1 MCLISRVSAE
11 SSTTMARASTPL
23 MQQYDQAKRQHPD
36 AILLFRVGDFYETF
50 GEDAIRAARVLD
62 ITLTKRGNGSA
73 SEIELAGFPHHA
85 LDNYLPKLV
94 RAGNRVAIC
103 DQLEDP
109 KQAKGLVK
117 RGVTEVVTPGVT
129 LHDDVLHSKANNFLC
144 AIHWT
149 RKALGIA
156 FLDVSTG
163 DFQAGQGDSD
173 FIDRVLRSYAP
184 SEIVYQ
190 RGHEHDVFGLVKT
203 DAHRSR
209 LDDWVFTEDFAKE
222 AIEKQFGVASL
233 KGFGLEATPLAAVA
247 IGGILHYLDSTQHA
261 QRSHLRQVGR
271 IAEEG
276 VLWMDRF
283 TLRNLEILHPVAPD
297 GRSLVDVMDQ
307 TACPMGARK
316 LRRWLIM
323 PSTDTAVI
331 EQRHAAV
338 AALQEPTGT
347 TEALRT
353 ILGRVGDMERLASK
367 ASTGRIAPR
376 ELAQLRAGLGGVHDL
391 AQAVEGMDALLPFLE
406 QLTPCDAL
414 LDRLQRELADE
425 PAASVAKGNVI
436 RQGVFPELDA
446 LRNLRTNAQQALD
459 DICTRE
465 AERTGIPSLKI
476 ASNNV
481 FGYYLEVRNTHKDKV
496 PEEWIRKQTLTQ
508 AERYI
513 TQELKDLEE
522 RILDA
527 RARAEV
533 MEQRVFDELVA
544 ATAGEIAALQANADV
559 LGAVDVLTGFA
570 TVAANQGYCRPVM
583 RADWGLR
590 IEGGRHPVIEQSLPP
605 GEAYV
610 ANDVTLDPDAEQI
623 LMITGP
629 NMAGKSAL
637 LRQTALIALLAQA
650 GSFVPA
656 TSAQLGICTRIFTR
670 VGASDNI
677 SSGEST
683 FMVEMNE
690 TASILNNLS
699 ERSLV
704 LLDEIGRGTST
715 YDGVSIAWSIAEYL
729 HEHRKFRP
737 LTLFATHYHELN
749 DMTEQF
755 GRIRNFNVSV
765 KEVGKHIV
773 FLRKLVPGGSN
784 HSFGIHVARLAGMP
798 TSVVGRAESVL
809 ASLEAR
815 RGTAEPEHAAAESG
829 PKWEPTPKVEPNMQM
844 SFFQLDDPVLEEVR
858 EQILGLDI
866 DHLTPVDALMTL
878 HQIRKTVSGKSTT
891 A

>member
-1 MCLISRVSAE
+1 
-11 SSTTMARASTPL
+11 MARASTPL

-50 GEDAIRAARVLD
+50 GEDAIRASKVLE

-85 LDNYLPKLV
+85 LDNYLPRLV
-94 RAGNRVAIC
+94 RAGHRVAIC

-109 KQAKGLVK
+109 KAAKGLVK

-129 LHDDVLHSKANNFLC
+129 LHDDVLQSKSNNFLC
-144 AIHWT
+144 AVHWT

-173 FIDRVLRSYAP
+173 FIERVIRSFSP

-190 RGHEHDVFGLVKT
+190 RGHENDVFGLVKT

-209 LDDWVFTEDFAKE
+209 LEDWVFSEEWAME
-222 AIEKQFGVASL
+222 AMEKQFGVASL
-233 KGFGLEATPLAAVA
+233 KGFGLADAPLAGVA
-247 IGGILHYLDSTQHA
+247 IGAILHYLDTTQHA
-261 QRSHLRQVGR
+261 RRGHLRQVGR

-283 TLRNLEILHPVAPD
+283 TFRNLEVLQPTSAD
-297 GRSLVDVMDQ
+297 GRALVEVLDR
-307 TACPMGARK
+307 TASPMGARMM
-316 LRRWLIM
+316 RRWLMM
-323 PSTDTAVI
+323 PSTDLGQI
-331 EQRHAAV
+331 QQRHDAID
-338 AALQEPTGT
+338 ALLQAPD
-347 TEALRT
+347 ALGSLRS
-353 ILGRVGDMERLASK
+353 LFGRVGDMERLASK
-367 ASTGRIAPR
+367 ASTGRITPR
-376 ELAQLRAGLGGVHDL
+376 ELAQLRVGLRCVHEL
-391 AQAVEGMDALLPFLE
+391 AAAVEGMDALLPFLE

-414 LDRLQRELADE
+414 LGRLERDLADE
-425 PAASVAKGNVI
+425 PALSVSKGTVI
-436 RQGVFPELDA
+436 RPGIFEELDE
-446 LRNLRTNAQQALD
+446 LRDLRSNARQALD

-465 AERTGIPSLKI
+465 AEATGIPSLKI

-481 FGYYLEVRNTHKDKV
+481 FGYYLEVRNAHKDKV
-496 PEEWIRKQTLTQ
+496 PATWIRKQTLTQ

-513 TQELKDLEE
+513 TEELKALEE
-522 RILDA
+522 RIVDA
-527 RARAEV
+527 QTRAEV
-533 MEQRVFDELVA
+533 LEQRKYDDLIVAVA
-544 ATAGEIAALQANADV
+544 AEIGALQANARV
-559 LGAVDVLTGFA
+559 LAHVDVLHGFA
-570 TVAANQGYCRPVM
+570 EVARDHRYARPELHGG
-583 RADWGLR
+583 WGMN
-590 IEGGRHPVIEQSLPP
+590 IVAGRHPVIEQSLPP
-605 GEAYV
+605 GQTYV
-610 ANDVTLDPDAEQI
+610 ANDVQLDPDANQI

-637 LRQTALIALLAQA
+637 LRQTALISLLAQA

-656 TSAQLGICTRIFTR
+656 DAAQLGLCTRIFTR

-690 TASILNNLS
+690 TASILNNLTD
-699 ERSLV
+699 RSLV

-715 YDGVSIAWSIAEYL
+715 YDGVSIAWSIAEYV
-729 HEHRKFRP
+729 HEHPRFRP

-749 DMTEQF
+749 DMSERF
-755 GRIRNFNVSV
+755 PRIRNFNVSV
-765 KEVGKHIV
+765 KEMGKHIV

-798 TSVVGRAESVL
+798 ASVVKRAEEVL
-809 ASLEAR
+809 STLEAR
-815 RGTAEPEHAAAESG
+815 RESSETQAAEGG
-829 PKWEPTPKVEPNMQM
+829 PNWQPQPHVEPSMQM
-844 SFFQLDDPVLEEVR
+844 SIFQLDDPVLEDVR
-858 EQILGLDI
+858 EQILDLDI
-866 DHLTPVDALMTL
+866 DHLTPVDALMKL
-878 HQIRKTVSGKSTT
+878 HQIRKAVSGK

>member
-1 MCLISRVSAE
+1 
-11 SSTTMARASTPL
+11 MARASTPL

-50 GEDAIRAARVLD
+50 GEDAIRASKVLE

-85 LDNYLPKLV
+85 LDNYLPRLV
-94 RAGNRVAIC
+94 RAGHRVAIC

-109 KQAKGLVK
+109 KAAKGLVK

-129 LHDDVLHSKANNFLC
+129 LHDDVLQAKSNNFLC
-144 AIHWT
+144 AVHWT

-163 DFQAGQGDSD
+163 DFQAGQGDGD
-173 FIDRVLRSYAP
+173 FIERVIRSFSP

-190 RGHEHDVFGLVKT
+190 RGHENDVFGLVKT

-209 LDDWVFTEDFAKE
+209 LEDWVFSEEWAME
-222 AIEKQFGVASL
+222 AMEKQFGVASL
-233 KGFGLEATPLAAVA
+233 KGFGLADAPLAGVA
-247 IGGILHYLDSTQHA
+247 IGAILHYLDTTQHA
-261 QRSHLRQVGR
+261 RRGHLRQVGR

-283 TLRNLEILHPVAPD
+283 TFRNLEVLQPTSAD
-297 GRSLVDVMDQ
+297 GRALVEVLDR
-307 TACPMGARK
+307 TASPMGARMM
-316 LRRWLIM
+316 RRWLMM
-323 PSTDTAVI
+323 PSTDLAQI
-331 EQRHAAV
+331 QQRHDAID
-338 AALQEPTGT
+338 ALLESPD
-347 TEALRT
+347 ALGSLRS
-353 ILGRVGDMERLASK
+353 LFGRVGDMERLASK

-376 ELAQLRAGLGGVHDL
+376 ELAQLRVGLRCVHEL
-391 AQAVEGMDALLPFLE
+391 AAAVEGMDALLPFLE

-414 LDRLQRELADE
+414 LVRLERDLADE
-425 PAASVAKGNVI
+425 PALSVSKGTVI
-436 RQGVFPELDA
+436 RPGIFDELDE
-446 LRNLRTNAQQALD
+446 LRDLRSNAREALD

-465 AERTGIPSLKI
+465 SDATGIPSLKI

-481 FGYYLEVRNTHKDKV
+481 FGYYLEVRNAHKDKV
-496 PEEWIRKQTLTQ
+496 PATWIRKQTLTQ

-513 TQELKDLEE
+513 TEELKALEE
-522 RILDA
+522 RIVDA
-527 RARAEV
+527 QTRAEV
-533 MEQRVFDELVA
+533 LEQRKYDDLIVAVA
-544 ATAGEIAALQANADV
+544 AEIGALQANARV
-559 LGAVDVLTGFA
+559 LAHVDVLHGFA
-570 TVAANQGYCRPVM
+570 EVARDHRYARPELH
-583 RADWGLR
+583 DGWGLN
-590 IEGGRHPVIEQSLPP
+590 IVAGRHPVIEQSLPP
-605 GEAYV
+605 GQSYV
-610 ANDVTLDPDAEQI
+610 ANDVRLDPEANQI

-637 LRQTALIALLAQA
+637 LRQTALISLLAQA

-656 TSAQLGICTRIFTR
+656 DAAQLGLCTRIFTR

-690 TASILNNLS
+690 TASILNNLTD
-699 ERSLV
+699 RSLV

-715 YDGVSIAWSIAEYL
+715 YDGVSIAWSIAEYV
-729 HEHRKFRP
+729 HQHPRFRP

-749 DMTEQF
+749 DMSERF
-755 GRIRNFNVSV
+755 PRIRNFNVSV
-765 KEVGKHIV
+765 KEMGKHIV

-798 TSVVGRAESVL
+798 ASVVKRAEEVL
-809 ASLEAR
+809 STLEAR
-815 RGTAEPEHAAAESG
+815 RESSETQAAEGG
-829 PKWEPTPKVEPNMQM
+829 PNWQPQPHVEPSMQM
-844 SFFQLDDPVLEEVR
+844 SIFQLDDPVLEDVR

-866 DHLTPVDALMTL
+866 DHLTPVDALMKL
-878 HQIRKTVSGKSTT
+878 HQIRKAVSGK